1 MERFILMQIPQTQE
15 KSLVL
20 GWACRVT
27 HSKDDTRVMLNKTKY
42 VLFKYFASEKATNVR
57 AWKSLQW
64 RYRPGKKAVFQE
76 AMTYFR

>member
-64 RYRPGKKAVFQE
+64 RSRLGKKAVFQE
-76 AMTYFR
+76 AMTHFR